1 MHKTCSPWVS
11 SNSRSLPCNSR
22 RTAAAWNNGN
32 APAVIWHP
40 ASSVPTAV
48 PKSPSLSLR
57 QEAGNVSAALRLPAS
72 SVLNAVLQS
81 RRLRTAGPA
90 PAVRSTRANSAR
102 TAGRKSRKE
111 RRYSAVTNAAG
122 NRRIRRT
129 RRSSAPNAEIY
140 STITIKNKIAA

>member
-81 RRLRTAGPA
+81 RRIRTAGPA
-90 PAVRSTRANSAR
+90 PAVRSTRANSVR

-111 RRYSAVTNAAG
+111 HRYTAVTSADG
-122 NRRIRRT
+122 SRRIRRI
-129 RRSSAPNAEIY
+129 RLSSVLNAAMPLM
-140 STITIKNKIAA
+140 TATGNNT

>member
-32 APAVIWHP
+32 APAVIWSP
-40 ASSVPTAV
+40 ASSAPTAV

-57 QEAGNVSAALRLPAS
+57 QGVGNVSAALRLPAS

-81 RRLRTAGPA
+81 RQIRTAGPA
-90 PAVRSTRANSAR
+90 PAVRSTRGNSAR
-102 TAGRKSRKE
+102 TAVPKNPR
-111 RRYSAVTNAAG
+111 A
-122 NRRIRRT
+122 
-129 RRSSAPNAEIY
+129 RRSSAAINAAGSRRIRLIRRSSVPNAVT
-140 STITIKNKIAA
+140 SLMTATGNNN